1 MSQRCK
7 DRLYSDLQR
16 SVNASQ
22 GQSDSHAAVCQ
33 LIFSLLLVTETLS
46 LGGFWQKRVSCS
58 LLQTDRRRFWL
69 IRSVQVSSWP
79 RAAPINTHTHTHA
92 AAIITAWTV
101 TAAPLW
107 VLMLICFMTDRLTTP
122 SVETGEQDVTILHD
136 TCVTELKAFEN
147 CYISFKLLCWD
158 FVNFTSKTCFY
169 LHECFL
175 LKRPCCLLCPSCL
188 PLTVPSCI
196 TEEKLCVYYL
206 PWKLKHLVH
215 VAAMLPILFL
225 LFTTVSCMLFWRW
238 INVTHDVWLE

>member
-7 DRLYSDLQR
+7 ERLYSDLQR

-122 SVETGEQDVTILHD
+122 SVETGEQDATILHD
-136 TCVTELKAFEN
+136 TCVTESKAFEN

-158 FVNFTSKTCFY
+158 FVNLTSKTCFY

-175 LKRPCCLLCPSCL
+175 LKRLVVCCVRPVCRSQCRLASLRRSCVFIIYHESWNIWCMLLQCYPSCFYCL
-188 PLTVPSCI
+188 QQF
-196 TEEKLCVYYL
+196 
-206 PWKLKHLVH
+206 H
-215 VAAMLPILFL
+215 VCCFDDGLM
-225 LFTTVSCMLFWRW
+225 
-238 INVTHDVWLE
+238 